1 MRWDE
6 LVAKDNKLI
15 KIFVLIWFV
24 FSKKIYIYIEK
35 IYYYFK
41 L

>member
-24 FSKKIYIYIEK
+24 FFSSKNIYWEN
-35 IYYYFK
+35 
-41 L
+41 LLLV